1 MNKKETTKPSTE
13 KKTKGNS
20 FVHAKTNRETLK
32 AFRQDKQMKEKA
44 MNAEPLGGTLK
55 FKIDNKT
62 VYIDG
67 SGDTNIIST
76 DDKEA
81 DCTISAS
88 LDVLMK
94 LKNGEI
100 NPMMAVM
107 GGQVKIG
114 GDMGLATK
122 IQ

>member
-1 MNKKETTKPSTE
+1 MNEDLIFE
-13 KKTKGNS
+13 
-20 FVHAKTNRETLK
+20 
-32 AFRQDKQMKEKA
+32 QMKEKA

-55 FKIDNKT
+55 FKIDDKT

-67 SGDTNIIST
+67 SGDANVIST

-107 GGQVKIG
+107 GGQVKIV

-122 IQ
+122 LQSLLS